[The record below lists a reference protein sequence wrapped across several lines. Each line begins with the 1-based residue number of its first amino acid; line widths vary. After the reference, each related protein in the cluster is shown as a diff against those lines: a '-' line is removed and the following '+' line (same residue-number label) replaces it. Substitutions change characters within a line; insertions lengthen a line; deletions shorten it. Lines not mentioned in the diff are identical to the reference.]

1 MRMQRR
7 HLLKNAAAALAA
19 LGLPALPQ
27 WALAAK
33 A

>member
-1 MRMQRR
+1 MTRSMRMQRR

-27 WALAAK
+27 
-33 A
+33 